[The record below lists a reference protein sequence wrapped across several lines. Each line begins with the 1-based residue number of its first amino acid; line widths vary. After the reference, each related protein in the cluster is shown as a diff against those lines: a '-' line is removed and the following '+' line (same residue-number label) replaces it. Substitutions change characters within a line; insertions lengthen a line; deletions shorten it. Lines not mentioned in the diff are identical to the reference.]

1 MSEPKRTAER
11 NAGAFL
17 GDVGVGL
24 VPMPTNTLHVGPGD
38 PGPGD
43 EWKIP
48 MGPVDD
54 IAAHD
59 DEVPEPVHAGHGAG
73 LFHRL
78 SHRG

>member
-1 MSEPKRTAER
+1 MSEPKRSAEQ

-17 GDVGVGL
+17 GDAGVGL

-48 MGPVDD
+48 TGPIDEIVDHEEA
-54 IAAHD
+54 I
-59 DEVPEPVHAGHGAG
+59 PEPVRAGHGVG
-73 LFHRL
+73 LLHRL
-78 SHRG
+78 THRG